1 VAASHD
7 QHSGSDQLMTD
18 MGGRPR
24 VPGTGGDAC
33 GLSEHMVAAIG
44 DLTQLGDGLVKVA
57 ASAVYRIAVP

>member
-1 VAASHD
+1 
-7 QHSGSDQLMTD
+7 MTD

-33 GLSEHMVAAIG
+33 DLSEHMVAAIG